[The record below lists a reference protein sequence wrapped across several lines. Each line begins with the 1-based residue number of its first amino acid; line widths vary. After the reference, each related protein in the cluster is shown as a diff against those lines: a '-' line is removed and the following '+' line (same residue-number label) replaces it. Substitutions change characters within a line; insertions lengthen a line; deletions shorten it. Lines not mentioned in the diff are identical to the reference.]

1 MFECVKSVFGARR
14 HWLGGVAFAALLAT
28 SAQAQVT
35 YSVDVRPTGLEPALL
50 ALASQTHQQI
60 IFAKPIVAG
69 RRAPAVKGVLTPEQ
83 ALAQLLA
90 GSDLRARRISTK
102 LIVVERAAVATGA
115 RTIDNEGAVT
125 GPFGGS
131 GTSAATTNTPVA
143 TASPDAGAVVAPRA
157 AVVDEVVVT
166 GSNLRGVPTASPLL
180 SLGQEELRRSG
191 QTTIADVVKAL
202 PQNFAGGATDSTAST
217 GADRVGR
224 NSAFGTGVNLRGLG
238 NSATLVLVNGR
249 RVAGSGNFGD
259 FVDLST
265 IPSTAVERVEIL
277 LDGAS
282 AVYGAD
288 AVGGVVNVILRRDY
302 DGAQT
307 RLLAGSGTAGEPRE
321 AQISQTFGT
330 RWAGGGLL
338 FAYEGLAREALPG
351 SARVLTASADLRP
364 FGGTDQRA
372 INAFPGNVLLA
383 DPATGANVPTYAI
396 PSGQSGVG
404 LRPTDFLGGVVN
416 LQNQRVGIDVS
427 PKQVSQSVYLAVDQQ
442 VGERLQLSADA
453 RYGFRRYQIHQS
465 FPVSTLTVTRANP
478 FYVSPVGAAS
488 QSLAYSFADL
498 PFPVQSGSAETL
510 TLTAG
515 AKLKLGG
522 DWRADGYAA
531 FGQEI
536 DEARTRGALLTTALS
551 EALGTTA
558 DRPDTAYSP
567 TRDGYYNPFA
577 GQVGANSPAVLAF
590 IGSGFTANRSRSRVF
605 TANAQADGTLMLLP
619 GGALKLAVGGQAR
632 RETFVRGGA
641 HYVTTMAPTPIAAT
655 DVSRDVVAAFAELRA
670 PLIGPRDPDSDTPL
684 LDLTIAGRVEHYEA
698 VGTTA
703 NPKVGVVWTPA
714 AGLRVRATYG
724 RSFRAPALRE
734 LYDAPAYSPSLLT
747 LGTTRIRTLQLGGGN
762 PDLRP
767 ETARSWTGG
776 FDLTEIGGRDLS
788 LSVSGFDIR
797 FKNRIDRPV
806 IANIL
811 GALSDPNLTPFVSR
825 ISPATS
831 AADLA
836 RISALLASPAL
847 STTAGVFPPEA
858 YGAIVETRFV
868 NTSALRVR
876 GLDATGVYRF
886 DVGADRVMLSA
897 NASYM
902 LDYKQQTTPTSAVI
916 ERIGIASFP
925 AKFRGRASLDW
936 THGPVTVG
944 IAVNHTSA
952 FRDMLGARIR
962 PQTTF
967 DLQAR
972 VEAPDAGLL
981 EGVSVSLNVRNV
993 FDRAP
998 PFYNNPFGVGYDPS
1012 NGDIV
1017 GRYAFVQL
1025 TKTW

>member
-1 MFECVKSVFGARR
+1 MIQLGPVGRRTGQRSVWFAGLA
-14 HWLGGVAFAALLAT
+14 VAALLAGTAHAQT
-28 SAQAQVT
+28 SYT
-35 YSVDVRPTGLEPALL
+35 IDVRASGLEPALL
-50 ALASQTHQQI
+50 TLASQTKQQI
-60 IFAKPIVAG
+60 FFPRALVTG
-69 RRAPAVKGVLTPEQ
+69 RRAPALKGAFTPEA
-83 ALAQLLA
+83 ALERLLA
-90 GSDLRARRISTK
+90 GTDLRARRVNAK
-102 LIVVERAAVATGA
+102 LIVVERVAVAAATPAAAG
-115 RTIDNEGAVT
+115 EGAT
-125 GPFGGS
+125 AGPFGGN
-131 GTSAATTNTPVA
+131 GASAAPTEEAITTAAPA
-143 TASPDAGAVVAPRA
+143 AAPRA
-157 AVVDEVVVT
+157 ALVDEVVVT
-166 GSNLRGVPTASPLL
+166 GSNLRGAPTASPLL
-180 SLGQEELRRSG
+180 TLSQEDLQRSG
-191 QTTIADVVKAL
+191 QTTIADAVKAL

-265 IPSTAVERVEIL
+265 IPSAAVERVEVL
-277 LDGAS
+277 LDGTS

-302 DGAQT
+302 EGAQT

-330 RWAGGGLL
+330 RWTGGGLL
-338 FAYEGLAREALPG
+338 FAYEGLVREALPG
-351 SARVLTASADLRP
+351 SARALTASADLRP

-372 INAFPGNVLLA
+372 INAFPGNVLIA

-404 LRPTDFLGGVVN
+404 LRPTDFLRGAVN

-427 PKQVSQSVYLAVDQQ
+427 PKQVSQSVYLAVDQE
-442 VGERLQLSADA
+442 VGDRLQLSADA
-453 RYGFRRYQIHQS
+453 RYGFRRYRIHQS
-465 FPVSTLTVTRANP
+465 NPVSTLTVTRANP

-488 QSLAYSFADL
+488 QTLAYSFADL

-558 DRPDTAYSP
+558 DRPDTPYSP

-605 TANAQADGTLMLLP
+605 TANAQADGTLMSLP

-641 HYVTTMAPTPIAAT
+641 NYVTTVAPTPIAAT

-670 PLIGPRDPDSDTPL
+670 PLIGPRDADSNTPL

-703 NPKVGVVWTPA
+703 NPKVGVVWTPQ

-734 LYDAPAYSPSLLT
+734 LYDAPAYTPSLLT
-747 LGTTRIRTLQLGGGN
+747 LGAARIRTLQLGGGN

-776 FDLTEIGGRDLS
+776 FDLTEIGGRNLS

-811 GALSDPNLTPFVSR
+811 GALGDPNLTPFVSR

-876 GLDATGVYRF
+876 GVDATGTYRF
-886 DVGADRVMLSA
+886 EVGADRVTMSA

-936 THGPVTVG
+936 THGPVTAGV
-944 IAVNHTSA
+944 AVNHTSA
-952 FRDMLGARIR
+952 FRDTLGARIR

-972 VEAPDAGLL
+972 IEAPDAGPF